1 MNINRVVLVGNL
13 TRDPESKST
22 TSGLSILSM
31 RVAFNERRKNNAT
44 GEWEDSPNYVDVTMF
59 GTRAESLAKL
69 ALPKGSRIG
78 IDGKLRWREW
88 ETPSGEKRSAIE
100 IIADDIMLLSARE
113 GGGAPAESRAGATFG
128 AAAPADDLEGEEIP
142 F

>member
-1 MNINRVVLVGNL
+1 MSINRVVLVGNL

-22 TSGLSILSM
+22 AGGLSILSM
-31 RVAFNERRKNNAT
+31 RVAFNERRKNSAT
-44 GEWEDSPNYVDVTMF
+44 GEWEDSPNFVDVTMF

-69 ALPKGSRIG
+69 ALAKGTRIG

-88 ETPSGEKRSAIE
+88 ETPAGEKRSAIE

-113 GGGAPAESRAGATFG
+113 GGGTAAASRAEAPFE
-128 AAAPADDLEGEEIP
+128 AASADELAGEEIP